1 MRPLIALKRR
11 NFPYDFNFK
20 CKTVTK
26 FLIRSHFLLIKNN
39 MTIKQQLNHGT
50 IQKVGHLHN
59 GIFHPIHICHTLSI
73 LLFHVPYVID

>member
-1 MRPLIALKRR
+1 
-11 NFPYDFNFK
+11 
-20 CKTVTK
+20 
-26 FLIRSHFLLIKNN
+26 

-73 LLFHVPYVID
+73 LLFHFTLCY